1 MTSRTMS
8 VSIKHDPKTIY
19 EFVFNLEN
27 LPKWAN
33 ATFQSIREQD
43 GEWIVG
49 SSTRISKSSYYTKK

>member
-8 VSIKHDPKTIY
+8 ISIKRNPKSVY

-33 ATFQSIREQD
+33 TAFQSIREQD
-43 GEWIVG
+43 GEWIVRYA
-49 SSTRISKSSYYTKK
+49 TRISESSYYTKK

>member
-1 MTSRTMS
+1 MS
-8 VSIKHDPKTIY
+8 VSIKRDPKTVY

-33 ATFQSIREQD
+33 ATFQSIREQN

-49 SSTRISKSSYYTKK
+49 YSTRISKSSYYT